1 MRKHDVSLLR
11 KTKRAQ
17 GAIELLVLVSFFLLF
32 SIPLISLIYLSA
44 TDSAQDSALLQ
55 ARQACRE
62 IIRASDSVYVEG
74 SGSSKSVVV
83 VFPQSLRDVRANGRE
98 ITFSMNSQSGQSDVV
113 GMGTPMLEINGK
125 IGTEAGPHRLSIS
138 SLGNKVEIKEG

>member
-1 MRKHDVSLLR
+1 MRKHDVALL
-11 KTKRAQ
+11 KKAKRAQ

-74 SGSSKSVVV
+74 SSSSKSVVV
-83 VFPQSLRDVRANGRE
+83 VFPQSLREVKANGRE
-98 ITFSMNSQSGQSDVV
+98 ITFSIYSQSGQNDVV
-113 GMGTPMLEINGK
+113 GMGTPVLEINGK
-125 IGTEAGPHRLSIS
+125 IGTQAGPHRLSVT
-138 SLGNKVEIKEG
+138 SLGNRVEIKEG